1 MQTWNKPFNQP
12 DDMLQPVTQFRPAI
26 TNCHFVSLVTPT
38 FSINIAARSSWHLI
52 FQSFPFIIRN
62 AHNPA
67 NPRVTLHVYLRLH
80 TSITFSED
88 DTDDDIGLLSL
99 HHQQPHFYIDNDV
112 IITKHWCTAPQWQ
125 QVTNNTCY
133 TPRMPRKKYCKQI
146 VQTVIIARYHQHMH
160 VLSNNTR
167 SHHHYFFLLLL
178 FSLLCT
184 EKQWEKNAKLEH
196 RENDSFSLVLFFGPN
211 EDSFF
216 SLLFVF
222 TGALPF
228 LIRWFI
234 FLVNGVSSSW

>member
-1 MQTWNKPFNQP
+1 MHTIPQTHVWPYTCTFVYTPQLRSVK
-12 DDMLQPVTQFRPAI
+12 MILMMTSVYFRS
-26 TNCHFVSLVTPT
+26 TTS
-38 FSINIAARSSWHLI
+38 HLI
-52 FQSFPFIIRN
+52 F
-62 AHNPA
+62 
-67 NPRVTLHVYLRLH
+67 TL
-80 TSITFSED
+80 TTMSSSPN
-88 DTDDDIGLLSL
+88 TDAQ
-99 HHQQPHFYIDNDV
+99 HHSGS
-112 IITKHWCTAPQWQ
+112 KWQ
-125 QVTNNTCY
+125 TTRATHPVCHE
-133 TPRMPRKKYCKQI
+133 KKYCKQI

>member
-12 DDMLQPVTQFRPAI
+12 DDMLQPATQFRPAI

-67 NPRVTLHVYLRLH
+67 NPRVTLHVYLRVH
-80 TSITFSED
+80 TSITFED

-167 SHHHYFFLLLL
+167 SHHHYFF
-178 FSLLCT
+178 FCCYCFRCFVPKNNGRKTQNWSIEKMTVFLLC
-184 EKQWEKNAKLEH
+184 
-196 RENDSFSLVLFFGPN
+196 SSLGLMKT
-211 EDSFF
+211 SFF
-216 SLLFVF
+216 PCSLSSLE
-222 TGALPF
+222 LCPF
-228 LIRWFI
+228 
-234 FLVNGVSSSW
+234 